1 MKNLRVLSI
10 LWGETRTGTE
20 WRRVEQGVLGATR
33 EMELSSTLW
42 LGKLFSGVHF
52 FQNKNHLGHSLDKRT
67 HRPLPWN
74 LVNVGWGLGI

>member
-52 FQNKNHLGHSLDKRT
+52 FPK
-67 HRPLPWN
+67 
-74 LVNVGWGLGI
+74 